1 MDGRGPKTTPGLGDF
16 ETYSPWG
23 LLTTEPKKLRSGS
36 PSCKSRGDEQLDP
49 EKNEKSKNNWVGGNA
64 LPPIIMVQWKID
76 QTHLPGPHFP
86 LP

>member
-1 MDGRGPKTTPGLGDF
+1 MGCINQKKVMDGRGPKTTPGLGDF

-49 EKNEKSKNNWVGGNA
+49 EKIQNEKKLGWGG
-64 LPPIIMVQWKID
+64 
-76 QTHLPGPHFP
+76 
-86 LP
+86 